1 MDGLGQDSHRSDSA
15 VVLAELAL
23 GQQATIVGF
32 TPHANSA
39 VASRLRQ
46 LGFRPSTR
54 VEVIRRAP
62 LGDPTVYRVLDTEL
76 CIRSRE
82 ARLVEVVREADR

>member
-1 MDGLGQDSHRSDSA
+1 MHGQRPGSA
-15 VVLAELAL
+15 PATVLAQLSP
-23 GQQATIVGF
+23 GQHATIAGV
-32 TPHANSA
+32 TPDASPA

-46 LGFRPSTR
+46 LGFRPTAR

-62 LGDPTVYRVLDTEL
+62 LGDPTIYRVLDTEL

-82 ARLVEVVREADR
+82 ARLIEVVPETNR